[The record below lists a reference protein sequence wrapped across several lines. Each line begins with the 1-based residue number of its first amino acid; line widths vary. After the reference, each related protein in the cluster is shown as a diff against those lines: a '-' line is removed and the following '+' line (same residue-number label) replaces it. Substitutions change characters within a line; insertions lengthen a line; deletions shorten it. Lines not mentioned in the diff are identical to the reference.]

1 MNKRIDKQTDGQTD
15 DGGSV
20 HRLNFPSLASQK
32 KEEKKTG
39 NQISQAFILSS
50 NTVFS

>member
-32 KEEKKTG
+32 KEEKKDREPNFTSLYFEFEHS
-39 NQISQAFILSS
+39 I
-50 NTVFS
+50 